1 MKAHAS
7 SLVPSLHRA
16 YERNGDTGGEL
27 DGRYVATVMA
37 GLSAAKRER
46 RVGAFVSC
54 PPLCEPHQADGNP
67 GRDVLQVGLGEA
79 EIAGVAQT
87 AAPDGLCVRGLDPG
101 PRGITA
107 R

>member
-46 RVGAFVSC
+46 RVGAF
-54 PPLCEPHQADGNP
+54 
-67 GRDVLQVGLGEA
+67 
-79 EIAGVAQT
+79 
-87 AAPDGLCVRGLDPG
+87 AAS
-101 PRGITA
+101 A
-107 R
+107 F